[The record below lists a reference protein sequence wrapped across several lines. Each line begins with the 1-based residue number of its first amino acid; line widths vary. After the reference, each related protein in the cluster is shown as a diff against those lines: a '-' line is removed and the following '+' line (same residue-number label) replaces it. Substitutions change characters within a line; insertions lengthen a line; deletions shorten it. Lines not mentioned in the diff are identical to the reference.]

1 MEESIMKCET
11 IALGEKASLKT
22 YLWDESE
29 ELAVLTRPAVLVIP
43 GGGYLMCSDRE
54 AEPVALAYA
63 AEGFQTF
70 VLRYTVR
77 QGFEAPFR
85 EAREALSCI
94 RAHAKEWHIGEG
106 QLAVCGFSAGGHL
119 ACALGTMGQ
128 DRPDAMILGY
138 PAVLR
143 SFWVK
148 AGFNIPDMVERIS
161 DAACPAFIMG
171 AEDDATVPIENEIAL
186 MAALRRN
193 SVPFE
198 SHIYAKGGH
207 GFSLAKR
214 LTSSGDL
221 DMTNIRAEGWFALS
235 VGWLK
240 QTVGDIAL
248 RERPTL
254 PAEATSALDKKIG
267 DLLADERTRAVLLLY
282 SDAFAEST
290 IIKMVSKARLAD
302 FVLSLGLSSE
312 RIVQLS
318 RDLESVLA

>member
-1 MEESIMKCET
+1 MKCET
-11 IALGEKASLKT
+11 IALSEKASLKT

-29 ELAVLTRPAVLVIP
+29 ELAVLSRPAVLVIP
-43 GGGYLMCSDRE
+43 GGGYVMCSDRE

-63 AEGFQTF
+63 AEGFQAF

-77 QGFEAPFR
+77 HGFEAPFC
-85 EAREALSCI
+85 EAREALACI

-128 DRPDAMILGY
+128 GRPDAMILGY

-148 AGFNIPDMVERIS
+148 AGFDIPDMVERVS
-161 DAACPAFIMG
+161 GSACPAFIMG
-171 AEDDATVPIENEIAL
+171 AEDDTTVPIENEIAL
-186 MAALRRN
+186 MAALRRS

-207 GFSLAKR
+207 GFSLAEKR
-214 LTSSGDL
+214 TSSGDAA
-221 DMTNIRAEGWFALS
+221 MTDVRAAGWFALS

-240 QTVGDIAL
+240 QTVGDISL
-248 RERPTL
+248 RERPQL
-254 PAEATSALDKKIG
+254 PAGAAPSLERKIG
-267 DLLADERTRAVLLLY
+267 DLLADERTRAVLLSY
-282 SDAFAEST
+282 SDAFADET
-290 IIKMVSKARLAD
+290 IVKMVAGAILSD
-302 FVLSLGLSSE
+302 FVISLGLSSE
-312 RIVQLS
+312 RILQLS
-318 RDLESVLA
+318 RDLERALA